1 MSAFTDVLTWKFI
14 ITAVIIILLPGPS
27 VMFTIGRALAY
38 GAKTAVIT
46 VVGNTA
52 GALVIGAAVVSG
64 LGLLLQG
71 REMALALLQIA
82 GAGYLVYLGVQAWR
96 QRLDAP
102 DVNDATVSLSVFRIL
117 REGFVVGIT
126 NPKTIVFFTAVIPQ
140 FVNPDAGSV
149 ALQLLALILTFEVI
163 ALLSDSAWGILAAT
177 VMRSWAQ
184 SQGRVAGLV
193 GFGGLMI
200 IGLGVWLLIGS
211 VSSMLSLEAASVDPL
226 PSLTMFLGGV

>member
-14 ITAVIIILLPGPS
+14 VTAVIIILLPGPS

-64 LGLLLQG
+64 LGVLLQG
-71 REMALALLQIA
+71 RAMELALLQIA

-96 QRLDAP
+96 HRLDAP
-102 DVNDATVSLSVFRIL
+102 DIDEATDGLPVSRIL
-117 REGFVVGIT
+117 REGFLVGIT

-140 FVNPDAGSV
+140 FVNADAGSV
-149 ALQLLALILTFEVI
+149 ALQLLALIFAFEVI
-163 ALLSDSAWGILAAT
+163 ALVSDSAWGVLAAT

-184 SQGRVAGLV
+184 SRGRVAGVV

-200 IGLGVWLLIGS
+200 IGLGVWLLMGSMSSLISLES
-211 VSSMLSLEAASVDPL
+211 VSVGPL
-226 PSLTMFLGGV
+226 APVFPSLGWI

>member
-1 MSAFTDVLTWKFI
+1 MSAFTDVLTWKFLI
-14 ITAVIIILLPGPS
+14 SAVIIILLPGPS

-38 GAKTAVIT
+38 GPRTAVLT

-52 GALVIGAAVVSG
+52 GAMVIGIAVVSG

-71 REMALALLQIA
+71 QDVALAILQVG
-82 GAGYLVYLGVQAWR
+82 GALYLVYLGVQAWR
-96 QRLDAP
+96 HRGESSGVTA
-102 DVNDATVSLSVFRIL
+102 SGSVLPVGRIL

-140 FVNPDAGSV
+140 FVNPDAGPV
-149 ALQLLALILTFEVI
+149 ALQLLVLILTFEAI
-163 ALLSDSAWGILAAT
+163 ALVSDSAWGILAAT

-184 SQGRVAGLV
+184 TPGRVAGLV

-200 IGLGVWLLIGS
+200 IGLGVWLL
-211 VSSMLSLEAASVDPL
+211 SSSISTLV
-226 PSLTMFLGGV
+226 PSAVGGAQATFATLGRI